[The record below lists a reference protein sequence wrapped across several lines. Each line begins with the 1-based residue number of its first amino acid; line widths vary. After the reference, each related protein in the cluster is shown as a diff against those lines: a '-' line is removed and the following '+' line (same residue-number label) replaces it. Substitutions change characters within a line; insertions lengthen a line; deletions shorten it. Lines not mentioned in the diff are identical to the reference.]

1 MVSWRALGSILE
13 APGLDFGGF
22 WDHFFEIWGLL
33 ARKMQ
38 ELISN
43 LKLKLRNSSLELE
56 LAVLPN
62 PASKFGSKTDV
73 FQCDIVIEQSW
84 GCKWKPS

>member
-1 MVSWRALGSILE
+1 MASWRAPGSILE

-38 ELISN
+38 ELIAN
-43 LKLKLRNSSLELE
+43 LKPKLRDSSLELE
-56 LAVLPN
+56 LPVLHTS
-62 PASKFGSKTDV
+62 ASKFGRDLLHQRRAEV
-73 FQCDIVIEQSW
+73 F
-84 GCKWKPS
+84 

>member
-1 MVSWRALGSILE
+1 MSWRAPGSILE

-38 ELISN
+38 ELIAN
-43 LKLKLRNSSLELE
+43 LKPKLRDSSLELE
-56 LAVLPN
+56 LNQTLKAKAKCCRLQYSGYPSPN
-62 PASKFGSKTDV
+62 LSPGV
-73 FQCDIVIEQSW
+73 R
-84 GCKWKPS
+84 G